1 VKSRL
6 SRLSSPRPDWNTR
19 TDGANIVHG
28 ETSFERADGSRG
40 VAADV
45 SLAYQQP
52 PGWVEPSPQLILQ
65 IIADM
70 ATQLALPREA
80 LVSVVP
86 EPLPF
91 VPGVEENLFG

>member
-1 VKSRL
+1 
-6 SRLSSPRPDWNTR
+6 
-19 TDGANIVHG
+19 
-28 ETSFERADGSRG
+28 
-40 VAADV
+40 
-45 SLAYQQP
+45 
-52 PGWVEPSPQLILQ
+52 VEPSPQLILQ